1 MWCHQPGNGR
11 EAMGYRAVL
20 LSPRVLGA
28 ALTMTVLG
36 GCAVSDHQ
44 RPTIDWVAPGDERI
58 IFAAD
63 EFRGTAPQRV
73 KFTDIWQRE
82 EYALFRGSGA
92 QAEIMYITVTQPVF
106 TIALEYQIMIDDMVE
121 TWNLN
126 RKHTKAWGHSKRIEA
141 RLATYFYKP
150 YRLTEINRACFGFA
164 TEWNHRNDDSD
175 HRPSQVLFGYFCAK
189 AGLSL
194 AAHRMEELIRMI
206 GVRGVTDPL
215 GTADPSRRGS
225 GGGAAVRRPDV
236 HPRADAALIAQ
247 GSSPSADSGNPSFPF
262 DLAQFYTESPGGG

>member
-36 GCAVSDHQ
+36 GCAVSDYQ
-44 RPTIDWVAPGDERI
+44 RPTIDRVSPGDERI

-82 EYALFRGSGA
+82 EFALFRGSGA

-106 TIALEYQIMIDDMVE
+106 TIALEYQFMVDDMVE

-126 RKHTKAWGHSKRIEA
+126 RKHAKAWGHSKPIEA
-141 RLATYFYKP
+141 RLATYFYKS

-164 TEWNHRNDDSD
+164 AEWDHRNDDSY

-189 AGLSL
+189 AGASL

-262 DLAQFYTESPGGG
+262 DLAEFYPESPGV